1 MSRTKQAPRLKP
13 KPHRPKKSNTRHI
26 AEKAAAAAF
35 LFWNGSLGRAPGA
48 RYNISMSVLRRAVTA
63 IPMLACLLAA
73 AVAAADASGDL
84 AATRGL
90 AQAGAVHLALRRI
103 DVLQPPD
110 TTASSWAEWEHLRLE
125 MLMRLGRHEELLRRA
140 GLLSPAVS
148 PDRRAQLHVIAARAG
163 LALGRNAVARDHAA
177 RALWTPGLDDHGLR
191 SLRLLVIRSYV
202 QESRADD
209 AWRSML
215 RFEQDY
221 RPLDAATV
229 SGFVDALLDLGMAK
243 EAVHWLGLLEER
255 SAAKL
260 RLRLHAGVLSPQ
272 EAVTQARTA
281 LSRGGDADWWRV
293 LGEVAGRQNDGV
305 LRIATQEQL
314 LELDTGPQPKAAD
327 AGAAALWRAYDDHAR
342 DAANAHQLLAGDDGN
357 WLAFAVGR
365 RDSAPALARIYF
377 GHLARHARAPAL
389 RDEARARL
397 AAEYAAAK
405 LPRVA
410 LRMFGALAGDRGA
423 LAAPVRRVLGT
434 LAEGIADPVA
444 ALRYWQDLPA
454 PEHTTAASWQLR
466 LAALALRAADPD
478 VATEFARQLAA
489 GQPAIPAA
497 QLPEW
502 IVVAQQFAD
511 HGLHDA
517 ARALFERIL
526 PHADAGLSRIVL
538 SGIAR
543 SHEAGGE
550 PSLAADFYLRSA
562 LRASTPDAAAAEA
575 RMLAGLNL
583 ARAGLREDARAQFE
597 WLLKN
602 ARDPAQI
609 AVARRELGF

>member
-1 MSRTKQAPRLKP
+1 MSRMKPMSWPKP
-13 KPHRPKKSNTRHI
+13 KLHRPKQSNIRRI

-35 LFWNGSLGRAPGA
+35 LFWRGSPGRVPGA
-48 RYNISMSVLRRAVTA
+48 RYNVSMTALRRAVTA

-73 AVAAADASGDL
+73 AVAAADVPDGL
-84 AATRGL
+84 VATRGL
-90 AQAGAVHLALRRI
+90 AQAGAVNLALRRI

-110 TTASSWAEWEHLRLE
+110 TTASRWAEWEQLRLE
-125 MLMRLGRHEELLRRA
+125 LLMRLGRHEELLRRA

-148 PDRRAQLHVIAARAG
+148 PGRLAQLHAIAARAG
-163 LALGRNAVARDHAA
+163 LALGHNAVARDHAA
-177 RALWTPGLDDHGLR
+177 RALWTPGLDDDGLR
-191 SLRLLVIRSYV
+191 RLRLLVIRGYV

-229 SGFVDALLDLGMAK
+229 SGFVDALLDLGLAR
-243 EAVHWLGLLEER
+243 EAVHWLGLLDER

-260 RLRLHAGVLSPQ
+260 RLRLHAGVVSPQ
-272 EAVTQARTA
+272 EALTQARTA

-293 LGEVAGRQNDGV
+293 LGEAAGRQNDGV
-305 LRIATQEQL
+305 LRIAAQEQL
-314 LELDTGPQPKAAD
+314 LELDAGPRPKAAD

-342 DAANAHQLLAGDDGN
+342 NAANAHQLLAGDDAN

-365 RDSAPALARIYF
+365 RDPAPALARIYF
-377 GHLARHARAPAL
+377 GHLARHARVPAV
-389 RDEARARL
+389 REEAQARL
-397 AAEYAAAK
+397 AAEYAEAK
-405 LPRVA
+405 LPRLA
-410 LRMFGALAGDRGA
+410 LRMFGVLAGDGA
-423 LAAPVRRVLGT
+423 LAAPARRVLGA
-434 LAEGIADPVA
+434 LADGIADPVA
-444 ALRYWQDLPA
+444 ALRHWQGLPA
-454 PEHTTAASWQLR
+454 PGHMAAASWQLR
-466 LAALALRAADPD
+466 LAALALRAANRD
-478 VATEFARQLAA
+478 VATGLARQLAA
-489 GQPAIPAA
+489 EQPAIPSA

-526 PHADAGLSRIVL
+526 PHADAVSSRIVL

-543 SHEAGGE
+543 SHEAAGE
-550 PSLAADFYLRSA
+550 PLLAADFYLRSA
-562 LRASTPDAAAAEA
+562 LRSSIPDAAAAEA

-583 ARAGLREDARAQFE
+583 LRAGLREDARAQFE
-597 WLLKN
+597 WLLTN